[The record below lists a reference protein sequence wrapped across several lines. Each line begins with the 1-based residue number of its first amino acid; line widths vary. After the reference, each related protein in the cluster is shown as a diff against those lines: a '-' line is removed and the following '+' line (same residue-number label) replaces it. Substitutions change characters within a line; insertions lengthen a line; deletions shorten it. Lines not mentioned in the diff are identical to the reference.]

1 MLCLSERKISAGI
14 SEYQIFKLTI
24 IRIGIGLKK
33 KKLHLQRMFL
43 HGLPFETVFYL
54 QSIKTT
60 VVSGAGSCLKLKT

>member
-24 IRIGIGLKK
+24 IRIGIGLK

-60 VVSGAGSCLKLKT
+60 VVSGAGSYLKLKT

>member
-33 KKLHLQRMFL
+33 KK
-43 HGLPFETVFYL
+43 
-54 QSIKTT
+54 TT
-60 VVSGAGSCLKLKT
+60 STKNVSTWASL